1 MYYTYIIECSDG
13 TLYTGITTDIV
24 RRFAEHSGNGILGA
38 KYTKVHGVKSVA
50 ALWSAPDR
58 SSASKLEHRI
68 KTLKKPQK
76 LALISGSATLSNFF
90 GYEFT
95 EVFSRA
101 EIPKDLKNNTI
112 GDSKV
117 K

>member
-1 MYYTYIIECSDG
+1 MYFIYIIECSDG

-24 RRFAEHSGNGILGA
+24 RRFSEHSGKGILGA
-38 KYTKVHGVKSVA
+38 KYTRVHGAKSVA

-76 LALISGSATLSNFF
+76 LALISGKTELSDFF
-90 GYEFT
+90 GDEFS
-95 EVFSRA
+95 EVFSRS
-101 EIPKDLKNNTI
+101 EIPENLTE
-112 GDSKV
+112 
-117 K
+117 